1 MQLSVFMADSIYS
14 ALAQSVEHAAVNR
27 SVNGSSPLGSAI
39 FFIFCKNFLQR
50 WNMKKTNAMRELDK
64 KKIKYDYKEYEV
76 DENDLSAI
84 AVSLKTGE
92 DITKIFKTLVL
103 LTEKK
108 EMLVACIPGA
118 DTIDLKKLAK
128 VAGVK
133 KVEMLE
139 LKELF
144 NMTGYIRGGCSPI
157 GIKKR
162 HQSFIHQSA
171 KTKDYIM
178 ISAGVRGL
186 QIIINP
192 NDLIEYLNMQVGDI
206 IV

>member
-1 MQLSVFMADSIYS
+1 
-14 ALAQSVEHAAVNR
+14 
-27 SVNGSSPLGSAI
+27 
-39 FFIFCKNFLQR
+39 
-50 WNMKKTNAMRELDK
+50 MKKTNAMRELDK
-64 KKIKYDYKEYEV
+64 QKIKYDFKEYEV

-84 AVSLKTGE
+84 AVSIKTGE

-118 DTIDLKKLAK
+118 DSVDLKKLAK
-128 VAGVK
+128 VAGAK

-162 HQSFIHQSA
+162 HQTFIHESA
-171 KTKDYIM
+171 LNKDYIM
-178 ISAGVRGL
+178 ISAGVRGM
-186 QIIINP
+186 QIIVDP
-192 NDLIEYLNMQVGDI
+192 KELIKYLNMTVGDI

>member
-1 MQLSVFMADSIYS
+1 
-14 ALAQSVEHAAVNR
+14 
-27 SVNGSSPLGSAI
+27 
-39 FFIFCKNFLQR
+39 
-50 WNMKKTNAMRELDK
+50 MKKTNAMRELDK
-64 KKIKYDYKEYEV
+64 QKIKYEFLEYEV
-76 DENDLSAI
+76 DESDLSAI
-84 AVSLKTGE
+84 AVSLKTGQ

-103 LTEKK
+103 LNEKR

-118 DTIDLKKLAK
+118 DNIDLKKLAK
-128 VAGVK
+128 LAGAK

-162 HQSFIHQSA
+162 HQTFIHQSA
-171 KTKDYIM
+171 ITKDSIM
-178 ISAGVRGL
+178 ISAGVRGIQL
-186 QIIINP
+186 ILNP
-192 NDLIEYLNMQVGDI
+192 NDLIKYLNMIVGDI

>member
-1 MQLSVFMADSIYS
+1 
-14 ALAQSVEHAAVNR
+14 
-27 SVNGSSPLGSAI
+27 
-39 FFIFCKNFLQR
+39 
-50 WNMKKTNAMRELDK
+50 MKKTNAMRELDK
-64 KKIKYDYKEYEV
+64 NKIAYNYREYEV

-84 AVSLKTGE
+84 AVSLKTGQ
-92 DITKIFKTLVL
+92 DITKIFKTLIL

-108 EMLVACIPGA
+108 EMIVACIPGA
-118 DTIDLKKLAK
+118 DNLDLKKLAK
-128 VAGVK
+128 LAEVK

-162 HQSFIHQSA
+162 HKSFIDSSVLS
-171 KTKDYIM
+171 KDIIM

-186 QIIINP
+186 QILITP
-192 NDLIEYLNMQVGDI
+192 QDLIGYLNMTVGDI
-206 IV
+206 IL

>member
-1 MQLSVFMADSIYS
+1 
-14 ALAQSVEHAAVNR
+14 
-27 SVNGSSPLGSAI
+27 
-39 FFIFCKNFLQR
+39 
-50 WNMKKTNAMRELDK
+50 MKKTNAMRELDK

-108 EMLVACIPGA
+108 DMLVACIPGA

-162 HQSFIHQSA
+162 HQSYIHQSA

>member
-1 MQLSVFMADSIYS
+1 
-14 ALAQSVEHAAVNR
+14 
-27 SVNGSSPLGSAI
+27 
-39 FFIFCKNFLQR
+39 
-50 WNMKKTNAMRELDK
+50 MKKTNAMRELDK

-186 QIIINP
+186 QIIINS

>member
-1 MQLSVFMADSIYS
+1 
-14 ALAQSVEHAAVNR
+14 
-27 SVNGSSPLGSAI
+27 
-39 FFIFCKNFLQR
+39 
-50 WNMKKTNAMRELDK
+50 MKKTNAMRELDK
-64 KKIKYDYKEYEV
+64 SKITYNYREYEV

-84 AVSLKTGE
+84 AVSLKTGQ

-108 EMLVACIPGA
+108 EMIVACIAGA
-118 DTIDLKKLAK
+118 DNIDLKKLAK
-128 VAGVK
+128 LAEVK

-162 HQSFIHQSA
+162 HRSFIDSSVL
-171 KTKDYIM
+171 TKDIIM
-178 ISAGVRGL
+178 ISAGIRGL
-186 QIIINP
+186 QILINP
-192 NDLIEYLNMQVGDI
+192 QDLIKHLNMTVGDI
-206 IV
+206 IVQ

>member
-1 MQLSVFMADSIYS
+1 
-14 ALAQSVEHAAVNR
+14 
-27 SVNGSSPLGSAI
+27 
-39 FFIFCKNFLQR
+39 
-50 WNMKKTNAMRELDK
+50 MKKTNAIRELEIH
-64 KKIKYDYKEYEV
+64 KIEHIVREYEV
-76 DENDLSAI
+76 DEEHLD
-84 AVSLKTGE
+84 AVSVALKTNE
-92 DITKIFKTLVL
+92 DITRVFKTLVL
-103 LTEKK
+103 LNEKR
-108 EMLVACIPGA
+108 EMIVACIPGA

-128 VAGVK
+128 IAGAK

-171 KTKDYIM
+171 LTKDYIM

-186 QIIINP
+186 QIIIEPQN
-192 NDLIEYLNMQVGDI
+192 LINYLKMEVGDI
-206 IV
+206 TI

>member
-1 MQLSVFMADSIYS
+1 
-14 ALAQSVEHAAVNR
+14 
-27 SVNGSSPLGSAI
+27 
-39 FFIFCKNFLQR
+39 
-50 WNMKKTNAMRELDK
+50 MKKTNAMRELDK
-64 KKIKYDYKEYEV
+64 SKIAYNYREYEV

-84 AVSLKTGE
+84 AVSLKTGQ

-108 EMLVACIPGA
+108 EMIVACIAGA
-118 DTIDLKKLAK
+118 DNIDLKKLAK
-128 VAGVK
+128 LAEVK

-162 HQSFIHQSA
+162 HKSFIDSSVL
-171 KTKDYIM
+171 TKDIIM
-178 ISAGVRGL
+178 ISAGIRGL
-186 QIIINP
+186 QILINP
-192 NDLIEYLNMQVGDI
+192 QDLIKHLNMTVGDI
-206 IV
+206 IVQ

>member
-1 MQLSVFMADSIYS
+1 
-14 ALAQSVEHAAVNR
+14 
-27 SVNGSSPLGSAI
+27 
-39 FFIFCKNFLQR
+39 
-50 WNMKKTNAMRELDK
+50 MKKTNAMRELDK
-64 KKIKYDYKEYEV
+64 NKIKYEFKEYEV

-84 AVSLKTGE
+84 AVSLKTGK

-103 LTEKK
+103 LNEKK
-108 EMLVACIPGA
+108 EMIVACIPGA

-128 VAGVK
+128 IAGAK

-171 KTKDYIM
+171 LTKDYIM

-186 QIIINP
+186 QIIIEPQN
-192 NDLIEYLNMQVGDI
+192 LINYLKMEVGDI
-206 IV
+206 TI

>member
-1 MQLSVFMADSIYS
+1 
-14 ALAQSVEHAAVNR
+14 
-27 SVNGSSPLGSAI
+27 
-39 FFIFCKNFLQR
+39 
-50 WNMKKTNAMRELDK
+50 MKKTNAMRELDK
-64 KKIKYDYKEYEV
+64 QKIKYDFKEYEV

-84 AVSLKTGE
+84 AVSIKTGE

-118 DTIDLKKLAK
+118 DSLDLKKLAK
-128 VAGVK
+128 VAGAK

-162 HQSFIHQSA
+162 HQTFIHESA
-171 KTKDYIM
+171 LNKDYIM
-178 ISAGVRGL
+178 ISAGVRGM
-186 QIIINP
+186 QIIIDP
-192 NDLIEYLNMQVGDI
+192 KELINALF
-206 IV
+206 IVFEKEIRRIKY

>member
-1 MQLSVFMADSIYS
+1 
-14 ALAQSVEHAAVNR
+14 
-27 SVNGSSPLGSAI
+27 
-39 FFIFCKNFLQR
+39 
-50 WNMKKTNAMRELDK
+50 MKKTNVMRELDK

-76 DENDLSAI
+76 DESDLSAI

-108 EMLVACIPGA
+108 ELIVACIPGA
-118 DTIDLKKLAK
+118 DSIDLKKLAK
-128 VAGVK
+128 LAGVK

-171 KTKDYIM
+171 MSKEQIM
-178 ISAGVRGL
+178 ISAGMRGL
-186 QIIINP
+186 QIIIDP
-192 NDLIEYLNMQVGDI
+192 KDLVEYLNMTVGDI

>member
-1 MQLSVFMADSIYS
+1 
-14 ALAQSVEHAAVNR
+14 
-27 SVNGSSPLGSAI
+27 
-39 FFIFCKNFLQR
+39 
-50 WNMKKTNAMRELDK
+50 MKKTNAMRELDK
-64 KKIKYDYKEYEV
+64 KKIKYAYKEYEV
-76 DENDLSAI
+76 DESDLSAI

-108 EMLVACIPGA
+108 ELIVACIPGA
-118 DTIDLKKLAK
+118 DSIDLKKLAK
-128 VAGVK
+128 LAGVK

-171 KTKDYIM
+171 MSKEQIM
-178 ISAGVRGL
+178 ISAGMRGL
-186 QIIINP
+186 QIIIDP
-192 NDLIEYLNMQVGDI
+192 KDLVEYLNMTVGDI

>member
-1 MQLSVFMADSIYS
+1 
-14 ALAQSVEHAAVNR
+14 
-27 SVNGSSPLGSAI
+27 
-39 FFIFCKNFLQR
+39 
-50 WNMKKTNAMRELDK
+50 MKKTNAMRELDK

-76 DENDLSAI
+76 DESDLSAI

-108 EMLVACIPGA
+108 ELIVACIPGA
-118 DTIDLKKLAK
+118 DSIDLKKLAK
-128 VAGVK
+128 LAGVK

-171 KTKDYIM
+171 MSKEQIM
-178 ISAGVRGL
+178 ISAGMRGL
-186 QIIINP
+186 QIIIDP
-192 NDLIEYLNMQVGDI
+192 KDLVEYLNMTVGDI

>member
-1 MQLSVFMADSIYS
+1 
-14 ALAQSVEHAAVNR
+14 
-27 SVNGSSPLGSAI
+27 
-39 FFIFCKNFLQR
+39 
-50 WNMKKTNAMRELDK
+50 MKKTNAMRELDRS
-64 KKIKYDYKEYEV
+64 KIEYSFKEYEV

-108 EMLVACIPGA
+108 EMIVACIPGA
-118 DTIDLKKLAK
+118 DIIDLKKLAK

-157 GIKKR
+157 GIKKK

-171 KTKDYIM
+171 LTKDYIM
-178 ISAGVRGL
+178 ISGGVRGV
-186 QIIINP
+186 QIIIKP
-192 NDLIEYLNMQVGDI
+192 QLLIEYLKMKVDDI
-206 IV
+206 II

>member
-1 MQLSVFMADSIYS
+1 
-14 ALAQSVEHAAVNR
+14 
-27 SVNGSSPLGSAI
+27 
-39 FFIFCKNFLQR
+39 
-50 WNMKKTNAMRELDK
+50 MKKTNAMRELDK
-64 KKIKYDYKEYEV
+64 KKIKYDYREYEV
-76 DENDLSAI
+76 DESDLSAI

-92 DITKIFKTLVL
+92 DITRIFKTLVL

-108 EMLVACIPGA
+108 EMIVACIPGA

-171 KTKDYIM
+171 LNKEYIM

-186 QIIINP
+186 QIIIEP
-192 NDLIEYLNMQVGDI
+192 RALIEYLNMVVGDI